1 MAKGQYK
8 KGSIKSSGEHGQY
21 KKADWLNESQLHLLS
36 AKMLRECS
44 AEKKERIKKQFQPEG
59 QSKSLAGIDELIS
72 QREAAIKSSILIIG
86 YAFEMLLKS
95 GLVCLYDDVPRKIL
109 GKDLRVTYGHNL
121 RLIAEEIEVP
131 INDDDLVKLK
141 SLSDWLTGD
150 ARYPI
155 EPTNERNYTQ
165 RLREVRRKFWDDEE
179 FADLLQLYHKI
190 NSFVSTIDAS
200 EDDPKS
206 IQKWEMDDGGFIIY
220 RTGGKLKNRIIVKY
234 SKQQKEK
241 GEDNKDSLR
250 ALLPNIV
257 KNSLHKQYLSDNWDT
272 IKFMQIGVDRLRSA
286 VGCVVL

>member
-21 KKADWLNESQLHLLS
+21 DKADWLKESQHHLLS

-44 AEKKERIKKQFQPEG
+44 AEKKERIKKQFQPEKK
-59 QSKSLAGIDELIS
+59 SKSLAGIDGLIS
-72 QREAAIKSSILIIG
+72 QREAGNKSSILIIG

-95 GLVCLYDDVPRKIL
+95 GLVCLYFDVPRKIL
-109 GKDLRVTYGHNL
+109 RKDLRVTYGHNV

-131 INDDDLVKLK
+131 IDDDELDKLDL
-141 SLSDWLTGD
+141 LSDWLTGD

-165 RLREVRRKFWDDEE
+165 KLREVRRKFWDDEE
-179 FADLLQLYHKI
+179 FADLLELYQKI

-206 IQKWEMDDGGFIIY
+206 SQKWQMDDDGFFIY

-234 SKQQKEK
+234 SKQQKEN

-257 KNSLHKQYLSDNWDT
+257 KNSHYEQYLSDNWET
-272 IKFMQIGVDRLRSA
+272 IEFREIGEM
-286 VGCVVL
+286 